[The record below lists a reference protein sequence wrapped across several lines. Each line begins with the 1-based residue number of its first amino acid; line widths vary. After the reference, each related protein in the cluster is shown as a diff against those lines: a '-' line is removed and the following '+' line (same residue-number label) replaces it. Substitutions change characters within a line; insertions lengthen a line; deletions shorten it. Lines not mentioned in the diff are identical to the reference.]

1 MQTHKLFLLVGF
13 FMCLVGCQENTVFTK
28 YHSFSN
34 GWSTTDTLVFD
45 FAAPDTIR
53 PHELFFITRVNQ
65 DYEFSNLYL
74 IANISFPNGKQ
85 IGDTLEYEMAYPDG
99 ELMGNGFGSVKESK
113 LWYKSNVVFTE
124 EGDYK
129 VKVKH
134 AMRKFGKIEA
144 LDTLQGIMDFGI
156 HLESVKQAEN

>member
-1 MQTHKLFLLVGF
+1 MRTRKLYLLVGF
-13 FMCLVGCQENTVFTK
+13 CICFVSCKENIIFSE
-28 YHSFSN
+28 YESFSD
-34 GWSTTDTLVFD
+34 GWSKSDTLVFD
-45 FAAPDTIR
+45 FKAPDTIK
-53 PHELFFITRVNQ
+53 PYHLFFNTRVNQ

-99 ELMGNGFGSVKESK
+99 KLMGNGFGSVKESK

-124 EGDYK
+124 KGNYTVE
-129 VKVKH
+129 VKH
-134 AMRKFGKIEA
+134 AMRKFGKTEA

-156 HLESVKQAEN
+156 HLETTKQAEN